1 MKGVQ
6 LSCKVLYEN
15 LACNAIL
22 FWKSIFYWMKVNSEE
37 VTIMKIDFIYLNEED
52 MIKAGVMDPAGCIKT
67 MEDTMSL
74 FGKKDFLLGGPKGD
88 EHGLQMNFPQKSDIE
103 DFPLDDGP
111 DRRFMAMP
119 AYLGG
124 RFHIAGQKFYGSNS
138 HNSALKLPRSILMV
152 TLSDVDTGAPKAI
165 MSANLLSA
173 MRTGA
178 MPAMSAKYLA
188 RKDSRVLSL
197 IGPGVINKCAL
208 MCYMEVLP
216 HIEKIK
222 LRGSSV
228 NSRTALAMKEFIEEK
243 YPQVKEIKICSTLR
257 EACKDAD
264 VVSEAM
270 SVTKENME
278 EFHLDW
284 FKRGATVFSMGSFL
298 YRQFDDFLGTK
309 MVVDNYGMYEKYM
322 NNFIA
327 RGLVDAFGNK
337 REWVIMGIHFVHLV
351 RTGKAKREDVINISD
366 IVNGISKG
374 RTSDDEIVMCSIG
387 GMPLEDLSWG
397 YDCYQKA
404 MELGIGTKLNLWNEP
419 YMY

>member
-1 MKGVQ
+1 MG
-6 LSCKVLYEN
+6 YP
-15 LACNAIL
+15 
-22 FWKSIFYWMKVNSEE
+22 
-37 VTIMKIDFIYLNEED
+37 KIDFLYLNEKD
-52 MIKAGVMDPAGCIKT
+52 MIEAGVLDAAGCIET
-67 MEDTMSL
+67 MRDTMAL
-74 FGKKDFLLGGPKGD
+74 FGKKDFLLGGPNAD

-103 DFPLDDGP
+103 GFPLDDGP

-138 HNSALKLPRSILMV
+138 HNAALGLPRSILMV

-178 MPAMSAKYLA
+178 MPAMAATYLA
-188 RKDSRVLSL
+188 NKDSEVLSL
-197 IGPGVINKCAL
+197 LGPGVINKCAL

-216 HIEKIK
+216 NIKKIK
-222 LRGSSV
+222 IRGSS
-228 NSRTALAMKEFIEEK
+228 SRSKTALAMKEFIEET
-243 YPQVKEIKICSTLR
+243 YPQVKEIVICDSLE
-257 EACKDAD
+257 EACRDAD

-278 EFHLDW
+278 EFRLEW
-284 FKRGATVFSMGSFL
+284 FKKGATVFSMGSFL
-298 YRQFDDFLGTK
+298 YRKYEDFKNTT
-309 MVVDNYGMYEKYM
+309 MVVDNYGMYQKYL

-327 RGLVDAFGNK
+327 RGPVDAFGNK

-351 RTGKAKREDVINISD
+351 KTGQVQREQVINLCD
-366 IVNGISKG
+366 IVNGKSEG
-374 RTSDDEIVMCSIG
+374 RMSQDEIVMCSIG

-397 YDCYQKA
+397 YDCYQRA
-404 MELGIGTKLNLWNEP
+404 MKKGLGTSLNLWDAP
-419 YMY
+419 YMK

>member
-1 MKGVQ
+1 MG
-6 LSCKVLYEN
+6 YP
-15 LACNAIL
+15 
-22 FWKSIFYWMKVNSEE
+22 
-37 VTIMKIDFIYLNEED
+37 KIDFLYLNEKD
-52 MIKAGVMDPAGCIKT
+52 MIEAGVLDAAGCIET
-67 MEDTMSL
+67 MRDTMAL
-74 FGKKDFLLGGPKGD
+74 FGKKDFLLGGPNAD

-103 DFPLDDGP
+103 GFPLDDGP

-138 HNSALKLPRSILMV
+138 HNAALGLPRSILMV

-178 MPAMSAKYLA
+178 MPAMAATYLA
-188 RKDSRVLSL
+188 NKDSEVLSL
-197 IGPGVINKCAL
+197 LGPGVINKCAL

-216 HIEKIK
+216 NIKKIK
-222 LRGSSV
+222 IRGSS
-228 NSRTALAMKEFIEEK
+228 SKSKTALAMKEFIEET
-243 YPQVKEIKICSTLR
+243 YPQVKEIVICDSLE
-257 EACKDAD
+257 EACRDAD

-278 EFHLDW
+278 EFKLEW
-284 FKRGATVFSMGSFL
+284 FKKGATVFSMGSFL
-298 YRQFDDFLGTK
+298 YRKYEDFKNTT
-309 MVVDNYGMYEKYM
+309 MVVDNYGMYQKYL

-327 RGLVDAFGNK
+327 RGPVDAFGKK

-351 RTGKAKREDVINISD
+351 KTGQVQREQVINLCD
-366 IVNGISKG
+366 IVNGKSEG
-374 RTSDDEIVMCSIG
+374 RTSQDEIVMCSIG

-397 YDCYQKA
+397 YDCYQRA
-404 MELGIGTKLNLWNEP
+404 MKKGLGTSLNLWDAP
-419 YMY
+419 YMK

>member
-1 MKGVQ
+1 MG
-6 LSCKVLYEN
+6 YP
-15 LACNAIL
+15 
-22 FWKSIFYWMKVNSEE
+22 
-37 VTIMKIDFIYLNEED
+37 KIDFLYLNEKD
-52 MIKAGVMDPAGCIKT
+52 MIEAGVLDAAGCIETMRDT
-67 MEDTMSL
+67 MEL
-74 FGKKDFLLGGPKGD
+74 FGKKDFLLGGPNAD

-103 DFPLDDGP
+103 GFPLDDGP

-138 HNSALKLPRSILMV
+138 HNAALGLPRSILMV

-178 MPAMSAKYLA
+178 MPAMAATYLA
-188 RKDSRVLSL
+188 NKDSEVLSL
-197 IGPGVINKCAL
+197 LGPGVINKCAL

-216 HIEKIK
+216 NIKKIK
-222 LRGSSV
+222 IRGSS
-228 NSRTALAMKEFIEEK
+228 SKSKTALAMKEFIEET
-243 YPQVKEIKICSTLR
+243 YPQVKEIVICDSLE
-257 EACKDAD
+257 EACRDAD

-278 EFHLDW
+278 EFKLEW
-284 FKRGATVFSMGSFL
+284 FKKGATVFSMGSFL
-298 YRQFDDFLGTK
+298 YRKYEDFKNTT
-309 MVVDNYGMYEKYM
+309 MVVDNYGMYQKYL

-327 RGLVDAFGNK
+327 RGPVDAFGNK

-351 RTGKAKREDVINISD
+351 KTGQVQREQVINLCD
-366 IVNGISKG
+366 IVNGKSDG
-374 RTSDDEIVMCSIG
+374 RKDHDEIVMCSIG

-397 YDCYQKA
+397 YDCYQRALEKS
-404 MELGIGTKLNLWNEP
+404 LGTSLNLWDAP
-419 YMY
+419 YMK

>member
-1 MKGVQ
+1 MG
-6 LSCKVLYEN
+6 YP
-15 LACNAIL
+15 
-22 FWKSIFYWMKVNSEE
+22 
-37 VTIMKIDFIYLNEED
+37 KIDFLYLNEKD
-52 MIKAGVMDPAGCIKT
+52 MIEAGVLDAAGCIETMRDT
-67 MEDTMSL
+67 MEL
-74 FGKKDFLLGGPKGD
+74 FGKKDFLLGGPNAD

-103 DFPLDDGP
+103 GFPLDDGP

-138 HNSALKLPRSILMV
+138 HNAALGLPRSILMV

-178 MPAMSAKYLA
+178 MPAMAATYLA
-188 RKDSRVLSL
+188 NKDSEVLSL
-197 IGPGVINKCAL
+197 LGPGVINKCAL

-216 HIEKIK
+216 NIKKIK
-222 LRGSSV
+222 IRGSS
-228 NSRTALAMKEFIEEK
+228 SRSKTALAMKEFIEET
-243 YPQVKEIKICSTLR
+243 YPQVKEIVICDSLE
-257 EACKDAD
+257 EACRDAD

-278 EFHLDW
+278 EFRLEW
-284 FKRGATVFSMGSFL
+284 FKKGATVFSMGSFL
-298 YRQFDDFLGTK
+298 YRKYEDFKNTT
-309 MVVDNYGMYEKYM
+309 MVVDNYGMYQKYL

-327 RGLVDAFGNK
+327 RGPVDVFGNK

-351 RTGKAKREDVINISD
+351 KTGQVQREQVINLCD
-366 IVNGISKG
+366 IVNGKSDG
-374 RTSDDEIVMCSIG
+374 RKDHDEIVMCSIG

-397 YDCYQKA
+397 YDCYQRALEKG
-404 MELGIGTKLNLWNEP
+404 LGTSLNLWDAP
-419 YMY
+419 YMK

>member
-1 MKGVQ
+1 MA
-6 LSCKVLYEN
+6 YPR
-15 LACNAIL
+15 
-22 FWKSIFYWMKVNSEE
+22 
-37 VTIMKIDFIYLNEED
+37 IDFLYLNEKD
-52 MIKAGVMDPAGCIKT
+52 MIEAGVLDAAGCIETMRDT
-67 MEDTMSL
+67 MEL
-74 FGKKDFLLGGPKGD
+74 FGKKDFLLGGPNAD

-103 DFPLDDGP
+103 GFPLDDGP

-138 HNSALKLPRSILMV
+138 HNAALGLPRSILMV

-178 MPAMSAKYLA
+178 MPAMAATYLA
-188 RKDSRVLSL
+188 NKDSEVLSL
-197 IGPGVINKCAL
+197 LGPGVINKCAL

-216 HIEKIK
+216 NIKKIK
-222 LRGSSV
+222 IRGSS
-228 NSRTALAMKEFIEEK
+228 SKSKTALAMKEFIEET
-243 YPQVKEIKICSTLR
+243 YPQVKEIVICDSLE
-257 EACKDAD
+257 EACRDAD

-278 EFHLDW
+278 EFRLEW
-284 FKRGATVFSMGSFL
+284 FKKGATVFSMGSFL
-298 YRQFDDFLGTK
+298 YRKYEDFKNTT
-309 MVVDNYGMYEKYM
+309 MVVDNYGMYQKYL

-327 RGLVDAFGNK
+327 REPVDAFGNK

-351 RTGKAKREDVINISD
+351 KTGQVQREQVINLCD
-366 IVNGISKG
+366 IVNGKSEG
-374 RTSDDEIVMCSIG
+374 RTSQDEIVMCSIG

-397 YDCYQKA
+397 YDCYRRA
-404 MELGIGTKLNLWNEP
+404 MKKGLGTSLNLWDAP
-419 YMY
+419 YMK

>member
-1 MKGVQ
+1 MG
-6 LSCKVLYEN
+6 YP
-15 LACNAIL
+15 
-22 FWKSIFYWMKVNSEE
+22 
-37 VTIMKIDFIYLNEED
+37 KIDFLYLNEKD
-52 MIKAGVMDPAGCIKT
+52 MIEAGVLDAAGCIET
-67 MEDTMSL
+67 MRDTMAL
-74 FGKKDFLLGGPKGD
+74 FGKKDFLLGGPNAD

-103 DFPLDDGP
+103 GFPLDDGP

-138 HNSALKLPRSILMV
+138 HNAALGLPRSILMV

-178 MPAMSAKYLA
+178 MPAMAATYLA
-188 RKDSRVLSL
+188 NKDSEVLSL
-197 IGPGVINKCAL
+197 LGPGVINKCAL

-216 HIEKIK
+216 NIKKIK
-222 LRGSSV
+222 IRGSS
-228 NSRTALAMKEFIEEK
+228 SKSKTALAMKEFIEET
-243 YPQVKEIKICSTLR
+243 YQQVKEIVICDSLE
-257 EACKDAD
+257 EACRDAD

-278 EFHLDW
+278 EFKLEW
-284 FKRGATVFSMGSFL
+284 FKKGATVFSMGSFL
-298 YRQFDDFLGTK
+298 YRKYEDFKNTT
-309 MVVDNYGMYEKYM
+309 MVVDNYGMYQKYL

-327 RGLVDAFGNK
+327 RGPVDAFGNK

-351 RTGKAKREDVINISD
+351 KTGQVQREQVINLCD
-366 IVNGISKG
+366 IVNGKSEG
-374 RTSDDEIVMCSIG
+374 RTSQDEIVMCSIG

-397 YDCYQKA
+397 YDCYQRA
-404 MELGIGTKLNLWNEP
+404 MKKGLGTSLNLWDAP
-419 YMY
+419 YMK

>member
-1 MKGVQ
+1 MG
-6 LSCKVLYEN
+6 YP
-15 LACNAIL
+15 
-22 FWKSIFYWMKVNSEE
+22 
-37 VTIMKIDFIYLNEED
+37 KIDFLYLNEKD
-52 MIKAGVMDPAGCIKT
+52 MIEAGVLDAAGCIET
-67 MEDTMSL
+67 MRDTMAL
-74 FGKKDFLLGGPKGD
+74 FGKKDFLLGGPNAD

-103 DFPLDDGP
+103 GFPLDDGP

-138 HNSALKLPRSILMV
+138 HNAALGLPRSILMV

-178 MPAMSAKYLA
+178 MPAMAATYLA
-188 RKDSRVLSL
+188 NKDSEVLSL
-197 IGPGVINKCAL
+197 LGPGVINKCAL

-216 HIEKIK
+216 NIKKIK
-222 LRGSSV
+222 IRGSS
-228 NSRTALAMKEFIEEK
+228 SKSKTALAMKEFIEET
-243 YPQVKEIKICSTLR
+243 YPQVKEVVICDSLE
-257 EACKDAD
+257 EACRDAD

-278 EFHLDW
+278 EFRLEW
-284 FKRGATVFSMGSFL
+284 FKKGATVFSMGSFL
-298 YRQFDDFLGTK
+298 YRKYEDFKNTT
-309 MVVDNYGMYEKYM
+309 MVVDNYGMYQKYL

-327 RGLVDAFGNK
+327 RGPVDAFGNK

-351 RTGKAKREDVINISD
+351 KTGQVQREQVINLCD
-366 IVNGISKG
+366 IVNGKSEG
-374 RTSDDEIVMCSIG
+374 RTSQDEIVMCSIG

-397 YDCYQKA
+397 YDCYQRA
-404 MELGIGTKLNLWNEP
+404 MKKGLGTSLNLWDAP
-419 YMY
+419 YMK

>member
-1 MKGVQ
+1 MG
-6 LSCKVLYEN
+6 YP
-15 LACNAIL
+15 
-22 FWKSIFYWMKVNSEE
+22 
-37 VTIMKIDFIYLNEED
+37 KIDFLYLNEKD
-52 MIKAGVMDPAGCIKT
+52 MIEAGVLDAAGCIET
-67 MEDTMSL
+67 MRDTMAL
-74 FGKKDFLLGGPKGD
+74 FGKKDFLLGGPNAD

-103 DFPLDDGP
+103 GFPLDDGP

-138 HNSALKLPRSILMV
+138 HNAALGLPRSILMV

-178 MPAMSAKYLA
+178 MPAMAATYLA
-188 RKDSRVLSL
+188 NKDSEVLSL
-197 IGPGVINKCAL
+197 LGPGVINKCAL

-216 HIEKIK
+216 NIKKIK
-222 LRGSSV
+222 IRGSS
-228 NSRTALAMKEFIEEK
+228 SKSKTALAMKKFIEET
-243 YPQVKEIKICSTLR
+243 YPQVKEIVICDSLE
-257 EACKDAD
+257 EACRDAD

-278 EFHLDW
+278 EFKLEW
-284 FKRGATVFSMGSFL
+284 FKKGATVFSMGSFL
-298 YRQFDDFLGTK
+298 YRKYEDFKNTT
-309 MVVDNYGMYEKYM
+309 MVVDNYGMYQKYL

-327 RGLVDAFGNK
+327 RGPVDAFGKK

-351 RTGKAKREDVINISD
+351 KTGQVQREQVINLCD
-366 IVNGISKG
+366 IVNGKSEG
-374 RTSDDEIVMCSIG
+374 RTSQDEIVMCSIG

-397 YDCYQKA
+397 YDCYQRA
-404 MELGIGTKLNLWNEP
+404 MKKGLGTSLNLWDAP
-419 YMY
+419 YMK

>member
-1 MKGVQ
+1 M
-6 LSCKVLYEN
+6 SYP
-15 LACNAIL
+15 
-22 FWKSIFYWMKVNSEE
+22 S
-37 VTIMKIDFIYLNEED
+37 IDFLYLNEED
-52 MIKAGVMDPAGCIKT
+52 MISAGVLDAGRCIET
-67 MEDTMSL
+67 MKDTLSL
-74 FGKKDFLLGGPKGD
+74 FGKNDFLLGGPKAD

-124 RFHIAGQKFYGSNS
+124 RFHIAGQKYYGSNS
-138 HNSALKLPRSILMV
+138 HNSSLGLPRSILMV
-152 TLSDVDTGAPKAI
+152 TLSDVDTGAPKAM

-178 MPAMSAKYLA
+178 MPAMASIYLA
-188 RKDSRVLSL
+188 NKESEVLSL

-208 MCYMEVLP
+208 NCYMEVLP
-216 HIEKIK
+216 NIDTIKI
-222 LRGSSV
+222 RGSS
-228 NSRTALAMKEFIEEK
+228 SKSKTALAMKAYIEEK
-243 YPQVKEIKICSTLR
+243 YPQVKDVIICDSLK
-257 EACKDAD
+257 EACQGAD

-278 EFHLDW
+278 EFKLEW
-284 FKRGATVFSMGSFL
+284 FKKGATVFSMGSFL
-298 YRQFDDFLGTK
+298 YRKYDDFLSTT

-322 NNFIA
+322 SNFKA
-327 RGLVDAFGNK
+327 RGEYDAFGNQ

-351 RTGKAKREDVINISD
+351 QTGKIPREKVINISD
-366 IVNGISKG
+366 IVNGTSTGRKSK
-374 RTSDDEIVMCSIG
+374 DEIVMCSIG

-404 MELGIGTKLNLWNEP
+404 LELGIGTKLNLWDKP
-419 YMY
+419 YLF

>member
-1 MKGVQ
+1 MA
-6 LSCKVLYEN
+6 YPR
-15 LACNAIL
+15 
-22 FWKSIFYWMKVNSEE
+22 
-37 VTIMKIDFIYLNEED
+37 IDFLYLNEKD
-52 MIKAGVMDPAGCIKT
+52 MIEAGVLDAAGCIET
-67 MEDTMSL
+67 MRDTLAL
-74 FGKKDFLLGGPKGD
+74 FGKKDFLLGGPNAD

-103 DFPLDDGP
+103 GFPLDDGP

-138 HNSALKLPRSILMV
+138 HNQALGLPRSILMV

-178 MPAMSAKYLA
+178 MPAMAATYLA
-188 RKDSRVLSL
+188 NKDSEVLSL
-197 IGPGVINKCAL
+197 LGPGVINKCAL

-216 HIEKIK
+216 NIKKIK
-222 LRGSSV
+222 IRGSS
-228 NSRTALAMKEFIEEK
+228 SRSKTALAMKEFIKET
-243 YPQVKEIKICSTLR
+243 YPQVKEIVICDSLE
-257 EACKDAD
+257 EACRDAD

-278 EFHLDW
+278 EFRLEW
-284 FKRGATVFSMGSFL
+284 FKKGATVFSMGSFL
-298 YRQFDDFLGTK
+298 YRKYEDFKNTT
-309 MVVDNYGMYEKYM
+309 MVVDNYGMYQKYL

-327 RGLVDAFGNK
+327 RGPVDAFGNK

-351 RTGKAKREDVINISD
+351 KTGQVQREQVINLCD
-366 IVNGISKG
+366 IVNGKSEG
-374 RTSDDEIVMCSIG
+374 RTSQDEIVMCSIG

-397 YDCYQKA
+397 YDCYQRA
-404 MELGIGTKLNLWNEP
+404 MKKGLGTSLNLWDAP
-419 YMY
+419 YMK

>member
-1 MKGVQ
+1 M
-6 LSCKVLYEN
+6 SYPE
-15 LACNAIL
+15 
-22 FWKSIFYWMKVNSEE
+22 
-37 VTIMKIDFIYLNEED
+37 IDFLYLNEED
-52 MIKAGVMDPAGCIKT
+52 MINAGVLDGAGCIET
-67 MEDTMSL
+67 MRDTMAL

-103 DFPLDDGP
+103 NFPLDDGP

-124 RFHIAGQKFYGSNS
+124 RFHIAGQKYYGSNS
-138 HNSALKLPRSILMV
+138 HNSEKGLPRSILMV

-178 MPAMSAKYLA
+178 MPAMAATYLA
-188 RKDSRVLSL
+188 NKDSKTLSL

-216 HIEKIK
+216 NINKIK
-222 LRGSSV
+222 IRGSSKA
-228 NSRTALAMKEFIEEK
+228 SRTALAMKEFIEKE
-243 YPQVKEIKICSTLR
+243 YPQVTEIVICDSLQ
-257 EACKDAD
+257 EACEDAD

-278 EFHLDW
+278 EFKLSW
-284 FKRGATVFSMGSFL
+284 FKKGATVFSMGSFL
-298 YRQFDDFLGTK
+298 YRQYDDFLNTT
-309 MVVDNYGMYEKYM
+309 MVVDNYGMYRKYLS
-322 NNFIA
+322 NFKA
-327 RGLVDAFGNK
+327 RGPVDEFGNK

-351 RTGKAKREDVINISD
+351 EAGLTGRDKVVNLSD
-366 IVNGISKG
+366 IVNGTSEG
-374 RTSDDEIVMCSIG
+374 RKSHDETIMCSIG
-387 GMPLEDLSWG
+387 GMPIEDLSWG

-404 MELGIGTKLNLWNEP
+404 LELGIGQKLKLWDKP
-419 YMY
+419 YMR

>member
-1 MKGVQ
+1 MA
-6 LSCKVLYEN
+6 YPR
-15 LACNAIL
+15 
-22 FWKSIFYWMKVNSEE
+22 
-37 VTIMKIDFIYLNEED
+37 IDFLYLNEKD
-52 MIKAGVMDPAGCIKT
+52 MIEAGVLDAAGCIET
-67 MEDTMSL
+67 MRDTLAL
-74 FGKKDFLLGGPKGD
+74 FGKKDFLLGGPNAD

-103 DFPLDDGP
+103 GFPLDDGP

-138 HNSALKLPRSILMV
+138 HNAALGLPRSILMV

-178 MPAMSAKYLA
+178 MPAMAATYLA
-188 RKDSRVLSL
+188 NKDSEVLSL
-197 IGPGVINKCAL
+197 LGPGVINKCAL

-216 HIEKIK
+216 NIKKIK
-222 LRGSSV
+222 IRGSS
-228 NSRTALAMKEFIEEK
+228 SKSKTALAMKEFIEET
-243 YPQVKEIKICSTLR
+243 YPQVKEIVICDSLE
-257 EACKDAD
+257 EACRDAD

-278 EFHLDW
+278 EFRLEW
-284 FKRGATVFSMGSFL
+284 FKKGATVFSMGSFL
-298 YRQFDDFLGTK
+298 YRKYEDFKNTT
-309 MVVDNYGMYEKYM
+309 MVVDNYGMYQKYL

-327 RGLVDAFGNK
+327 RGPVDAFGNK

-351 RTGKAKREDVINISD
+351 KTGQVQREQVINLCD
-366 IVNGISKG
+366 IVNGKSEG
-374 RTSDDEIVMCSIG
+374 RTSQDEIVMCSIG

-397 YDCYQKA
+397 YDCYQRALEKG
-404 MELGIGTKLNLWNEP
+404 LGTSLNLWDAP
-419 YMY
+419 YMK

>member
-1 MKGVQ
+1 M
-6 LSCKVLYEN
+6 SYP
-15 LACNAIL
+15 
-22 FWKSIFYWMKVNSEE
+22 S
-37 VTIMKIDFIYLNEED
+37 IDFLYLNEED
-52 MIKAGVMDPAGCIKT
+52 MISAGVLDAGRCIET
-67 MEDTMSL
+67 MKDTLSL
-74 FGKKDFLLGGPKGD
+74 FGKNDFLLGGPKAD

-124 RFHIAGQKFYGSNS
+124 RFHIAGQKYYGSNS
-138 HNSALKLPRSILMV
+138 HNSSLGLPRSILMV
-152 TLSDVDTGAPKAI
+152 TLSDVDTGAPKAM

-178 MPAMSAKYLA
+178 MPAMASIYLA
-188 RKDSRVLSL
+188 NKDSEVLSL

-208 MCYMEVLP
+208 NCYMEVLP
-216 HIEKIK
+216 NIHTIKI
-222 LRGSSV
+222 RGSS
-228 NSRTALAMKEFIEEK
+228 SKSKTALAMKAYIEEK
-243 YPQVKEIKICSTLR
+243 YPQVKDVIICDSLK
-257 EACKDAD
+257 EACQGAD

-278 EFHLDW
+278 EFKLEW
-284 FKRGATVFSMGSFL
+284 FKKGATVFSMGSFL
-298 YRQFDDFLGTK
+298 YRKYDDFLNTT

-322 NNFIA
+322 SNFKA
-327 RGLVDAFGNK
+327 RGEYDAFGNK

-351 RTGKAKREDVINISD
+351 QTGKIPREKVINISD
-366 IVNGISKG
+366 IVNGTSTGRKSK
-374 RTSDDEIVMCSIG
+374 DEIVMCSIG

-404 MELGIGTKLNLWNEP
+404 LELGIGTKLNLWDKP
-419 YMY
+419 YYS

>member
-1 MKGVQ
+1 MA
-6 LSCKVLYEN
+6 YPR
-15 LACNAIL
+15 
-22 FWKSIFYWMKVNSEE
+22 
-37 VTIMKIDFIYLNEED
+37 IDFLYLNEKD
-52 MIKAGVMDPAGCIKT
+52 MIEAGVLDAAGCIET
-67 MEDTMSL
+67 MRDTLAL
-74 FGKKDFLLGGPKGD
+74 FGKKDFLLGGPNAD

-103 DFPLDDGP
+103 GFPLDDGP

-138 HNSALKLPRSILMV
+138 HNQALGLPRSILMV

-178 MPAMSAKYLA
+178 MPAMAATYLA
-188 RKDSRVLSL
+188 NKDSEVLSL
-197 IGPGVINKCAL
+197 LGPGVINKCAL

-216 HIEKIK
+216 NIQKIK
-222 LRGSSV
+222 IRGSS
-228 NSRTALAMKEFIEEK
+228 SKSKTALAMKEFIKET
-243 YPQVKEIKICSTLR
+243 YPQVKEIVICDSLE
-257 EACKDAD
+257 EACRDAD

-278 EFHLDW
+278 EFRLEW
-284 FKRGATVFSMGSFL
+284 FKKGATVFSMGSFL
-298 YRQFDDFLGTK
+298 YRKYEDFKNTT
-309 MVVDNYGMYEKYM
+309 MVVDNYGMYQKYL

-327 RGLVDAFGNK
+327 RGPVDAFGNK

-351 RTGKAKREDVINISD
+351 KTGQVQREQVINLCD
-366 IVNGISKG
+366 IVNGKSEG
-374 RTSDDEIVMCSIG
+374 RTSQDKIVMCSIG

-397 YDCYQKA
+397 YDCYRRA
-404 MELGIGTKLNLWNEP
+404 MKKGLGTSLNLWDAP
-419 YMY
+419 YMK

>member
-1 MKGVQ
+1 MG
-6 LSCKVLYEN
+6 YP
-15 LACNAIL
+15 
-22 FWKSIFYWMKVNSEE
+22 
-37 VTIMKIDFIYLNEED
+37 KIDFLYLNEKD
-52 MIKAGVMDPAGCIKT
+52 MIEAGVLDAAGCIETMRDT
-67 MEDTMSL
+67 MEL
-74 FGKKDFLLGGPKGD
+74 FGKKDFLLGGPNAD

-103 DFPLDDGP
+103 GFPLDDGP

-138 HNSALKLPRSILMV
+138 HNAALGLPRSILMV

-178 MPAMSAKYLA
+178 MPAMAATYLA
-188 RKDSRVLSL
+188 NKDSEVLSL
-197 IGPGVINKCAL
+197 LGPGVINKCAL

-216 HIEKIK
+216 NIKKIK
-222 LRGSSV
+222 IRGSS
-228 NSRTALAMKEFIEEK
+228 SRSKTALAMKEFIEET
-243 YPQVKEIKICSTLR
+243 YPQVKEIVICDSLE
-257 EACKDAD
+257 EACRDAD

-278 EFHLDW
+278 EFRLEW
-284 FKRGATVFSMGSFL
+284 FKKGATVFSMGSFL
-298 YRQFDDFLGTK
+298 YRKYEDFKNTT
-309 MVVDNYGMYEKYM
+309 MVVDNYGMYQKYL

-327 RGLVDAFGNK
+327 RGPVDVFGNK

-351 RTGKAKREDVINISD
+351 KTGQVQREQVINLCD
-366 IVNGISKG
+366 IVNGKSEG
-374 RTSDDEIVMCSIG
+374 RTSQDEIVMCSIG

-397 YDCYQKA
+397 YDCYQRA
-404 MELGIGTKLNLWNEP
+404 MKKGLGTSLNLWDAP
-419 YMY
+419 YMK

>member
-1 MKGVQ
+1 
-6 LSCKVLYEN
+6 
-15 LACNAIL
+15 
-22 FWKSIFYWMKVNSEE
+22 
-37 VTIMKIDFIYLNEED
+37 MKIDFLYLNEED
-52 MIKAGVMDPAGCIKT
+52 MIKSGVLDAKRCIET
-67 MEDTMSL
+67 MRDTLSL

-88 EHGLQMNFPQKSDIE
+88 EHGLQMNFPKKSDIE
-103 DFPLDDGP
+103 NFPLDDGP

-124 RFHIAGQKFYGSNS
+124 RFHIAGQNYYGSNS
-138 HNSALKLPRSILMV
+138 HNNAFNLPRSILMV

-178 MPAMSAKYLA
+178 MPAMAATYLA
-188 RKDSRVLSL
+188 NKDSEVLSL

-216 HIEKIK
+216 NIKTIK
-222 LRGSSV
+222 LRGSS
-228 NSRTALAMKEFIEEK
+228 SKSKTALDMKQFIMEK
-243 YPQVKEIKICSTLR
+243 YPNVKDIIICDSLK
-257 EACKDAD
+257 EACEDAD

-270 SVTKENME
+270 SVSPENLE
-278 EFHLDW
+278 EFKLEW
-284 FKRGATVFSMGSFL
+284 FKKGATVFSMGSFL
-298 YRQFDDFLGTK
+298 YRKYDDFTNTK
-309 MVVDNYGMYEKYM
+309 MVVDNYGMYEKYLS
-322 NNFIA
+322 NFIA
-327 RGLVDAFGNK
+327 RGPVDELGNK

-351 RTGKAKREDVINISD
+351 KSGVVTRDKVINICD

-374 RTSDDEIVMCSIG
+374 RENKDEIVMCSIG

-404 MELGIGTKLNLWNEP
+404 LELGIGTKLNLWNEP
-419 YMY
+419 YMK